1 MKILVVDDNESL
13 ARGLKVFLEQEK
25 HECLLAHQV
34 KDGLR
39 LLGESSFDLVITD
52 LKLPDGLGLDIVSA
66 ARKVEYQP
74 VPEVILMTAFGSVQ
88 SAVEAIKLGAMDY
101 LTKPVSL
108 EEFSFRL
115 QKVENLR
122 RLELQNSQLQRRHQQ
137 LLELAGLNASLNDIA
152 GQSCAITQ
160 VKNLISKVA
169 PYPSTVLITGETGA
183 GKELVA
189 RAVHNLSDRRDGPF
203 VRVNCAS
210 IPETLFESELFG
222 YEKGAFTD
230 ARQSRAGCFESAD
243 GGTVFLD
250 EVGEIPVNLQAKL
263 LRVLQ
268 EKEIV
273 RLGSSKA
280 RPVNVRIVA
289 ATNRDLDQMV
299 SRNSFREDLLYRL
312 SVFKIHIPPLRER
325 KEDLEAI
332 CLKLLQGLSADLKK
346 NELKLSPAAL
356 KRLQELDWPG
366 NIRELRNLL
375 ERAAVMADSCLLEPA
390 HFGLS
395 APRDAGSTS
404 LAQSREVSTA
414 ETEAG
419 AGLIETLEDLERKL
433 ILAALARNDNVKS
446 RAADELKIPRTQLLY
461 RMKRLGI
468 DNGQ

>member
-1 MKILVVDDNESL
+1 
-13 ARGLKVFLEQEK
+13 
-25 HECLLAHQV
+25 
-34 KDGLR
+34 
-39 LLGESSFDLVITD
+39 
-52 LKLPDGLGLDIVSA
+52 
-66 ARKVEYQP
+66 
-74 VPEVILMTAFGSVQ
+74 
-88 SAVEAIKLGAMDY
+88 
-101 LTKPVSL
+101 
-108 EEFSFRL
+108 
-115 QKVENLR
+115 
-122 RLELQNSQLQRRHQQ
+122 QQ

-152 GQSCAITQ
+152 GNSSAIMQ
-160 VKNLISKVA
+160 VKTLISKVA

-222 YEKGAFTD
+222 HEKGAFTD
-230 ARQSRAGCFESAD
+230 ARQSRAGCFESAE

-273 RLGSSKA
+273 RLGSSRA
-280 RPVNVRIVA
+280 RPIDVRIVA
-289 ATNRDLDQMV
+289 ATNRDLEQMV
-299 SRNSFREDLLYRL
+299 RGNMFREDLLYRL

-346 NELKLSPAAL
+346 SELKLSPPAL
-356 KRLQELDWPG
+356 KRLQDLDWPG
-366 NIRELRNLL
+366 NIRELRNQL

-395 APRDAGSTS
+395 APKEIASPLSVAAKHEISSG
-404 LAQSREVSTA
+404 EPGP
-414 ETEAG
+414 G

-433 ILAALARNDNVKS
+433 ILSALARNDNVKS

-468 DNGQ
+468 DIEQ